1 MHAAD
6 LANVNLMNTLHMT
19 QMAALRAW
27 WRPHY
32 LQLAVPHL
40 RDDLLRDIT
49 LSIDA
54 NHAQVVGGDRGDND
68 TPLRSQQR
76 YQSCQAIWRARCA
89 NMHPVILPLHKRA
102 LNGCMNVFLG
112 RHAKALWQRQIEQV
126 CEYK

>member
-54 NHAQVVGGDRGDND
+54 AEVPELPGDLEGKMRQHA
-68 TPLRSQQR
+68 P
-76 YQSCQAIWRARCA
+76 CHIAPA
-89 NMHPVILPLHKRA
+89 
-102 LNGCMNVFLG
+102 
-112 RHAKALWQRQIEQV
+112 
-126 CEYK
+126 